1 MIFFQKHK
9 FFIATVALL
18 VVAAISFTV
27 YYGYVQVQEEKI
39 RHTEYTKT
47 AQQIQKK
54 VANAIVLKE
63 KATLAIALALA
74 NQKDF
79 QYRVLQKTIPAHY
92 FDSII
97 KQFRQNTLY
106 KNIWIQV
113 LDKNGKS
120 LYKSWT
126 KKHGENRT
134 KLREEIAT
142 IQRKKKILNIVSVG
156 QYDLSIKGMIP
167 IMSGRR
173 MLGIFEVISHFNSI
187 AKNFKE
193 DGFES
198 VVLATKEQSKHIK
211 YPFTK
216 LFIGEYYVAN
226 LNAAK
231 NLRDLLGKYGVEN
244 IVKKPYS
251 IINGYF
257 IVPYSIKNSNK
268 KVIGYD
274 FIFQKLSALSN
285 RELEH
290 FTFKWMILGLVLFS
304 LLGALIN
311 TTLYLFMRKQKIYYK
326 NIIDTSKN
334 IIIINDKKKIL
345 EVNKTFFKYFK
356 NYKTLDAFR
365 EQNGCVCKFFLE
377 EEGYLDQGEVS
388 YYWLDMVLKNSETTN
403 KVKMNI
409 DNEIYY
415 FSVTAALID
424 PEKGYYSVVFSDIT
438 QEEIYKNELQKSVI
452 TDPLTGLYNR
462 RYYYEKIKEEMYAAK
477 RYGLAL
483 SIIMTDIDFFKKV
496 NDTHGHDVGD
506 EVLKIYSKLLQESL
520 RESDIICRIG
530 GEEFIILLPHTDKE
544 HAFKIAEKLRKL
556 VQKSKKILPITMSFG
571 VTEYINGES
580 EDYIFKRVDEALYKA
595 KEQGRNRVEIG

>member
-9 FFIATVALL
+9 FFIATLTLL
-18 VVAAISFTV
+18 FVSAISFAV
-27 YYGYVQVQEEKI
+27 YYGYVQVEEEKI
-39 RHTEYTKT
+39 RQNEYKKV
-47 AQQIQKK
+47 AQQIQRK

-63 KATLAIALALA
+63 KATLAIALALMS
-74 NQKDF
+74 QKDF
-79 QYRVLQKTIPAHY
+79 QYRIIKKTIPAHY
-92 FDSII
+92 FDAII

-113 LDKNGKS
+113 MDKNGKS
-120 LYKSWT
+120 LYRSWT
-126 KKHGENRT
+126 KEHGENLA

-142 IQRKKKILNIVSVG
+142 IKKTKQILNTLSVG
-156 QYDLSIKGMIP
+156 QYDFSIKAMIP
-167 IMSGRR
+167 VMSGKK

-193 DGFES
+193 DGYES
-198 VVLATKEQSKHIK
+198 VIVATKEQSKHIK
-211 YPFTK
+211 YPLTK

-231 NLRDLLGKYGVEN
+231 NLRTLLGKYGIEN
-244 IVKKPYS
+244 IAKKPYT
-251 IINGYF
+251 IVDDYF
-257 IVPYSIKNSNK
+257 IVPYSIKNSSK
-268 KVIGYD
+268 KVLGYD
-274 FIFQKLSALSN
+274 FVFQKVN
-285 RELEH
+285 RLQNIELEH
-290 FTFKWMILGLVLFS
+290 FTFKWMILGLLFFS

-311 TTLYLFMRKQKIYYK
+311 ITLYVFMRKQKIYYK

-356 NYKTLDAFR
+356 NYKTLEAFR
-365 EQNGCVCKFFLE
+365 EQNSCVCKFFVE
-377 EEGYLDQGEVS
+377 EEGYLTEGDVS
-388 YYWLDMVLKNSETTN
+388 YYWLEVILKNPEHTN

-409 DNEIYY
+409 DNKTYY
-415 FSVTAALID
+415 FSITAALID
-424 PEKGYYSVVFSDIT
+424 AQKEYYSVVLSDIT

-506 EVLKIYSKLLQESL
+506 EVLKVYSKLLQENL

-530 GEEFIILLPHTDKE
+530 GEEFIIILPHTKKE
-544 HAFKIAEKLRKL
+544 QAVKIAEKLRKR
-556 VQKSKKILPITMSFG
+556 VQQSKKILPITMSFG

-580 EDYIFKRVDEALYKA
+580 EDYIFKRVDEALYRA
-595 KEQGRNRVEIG
+595 KEKGRNKVEVG